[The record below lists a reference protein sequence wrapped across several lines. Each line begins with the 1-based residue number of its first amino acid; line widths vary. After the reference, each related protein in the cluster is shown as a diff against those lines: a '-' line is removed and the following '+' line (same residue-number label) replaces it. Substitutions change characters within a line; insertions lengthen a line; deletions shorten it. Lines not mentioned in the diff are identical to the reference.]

1 MLLAF
6 GIPVFPKALPFI
18 IISIVLTWLLEGNF
32 ELKVSNIFAET
43 KRAKALMFM
52 VIYLL
57 YILGMIYSSNFAYGY
72 FDLEVK
78 MSLIIFPV
86 LLATF
91 PRALLERKVAYKVLW
106 AFVYGMIVSMLFCY
120 SQAIYHYI
128 SSGSLLSFYYARLSP
143 LIHPSYLAMYAG
155 FAFAVVMYFILEG
168 MITGLRKVFAFILL
182 GFFVLFIVMLSSKA
196 GVIGIVMLISLFAMY
211 MVFVRRKFIPGIL
224 TGSVYIVLFLV
235 LFQLLPK
242 SAERF
247 RQSRDTLESSETIQS
262 EQFSSTR
269 DRLLIWWHSFEIT
282 NEHFLIGVGTGDVKD
297 YLLSKYEEKGMEHAR
312 EQSLN
317 AHNQYLQTMIAL
329 GIIGLIVLLLNF
341 ILPALESIDNKD
353 YLYLFFLILL
363 AFNFLFE
370 SMLETQA
377 GVVFYAFFNTYL
389 FLVKKDPASSE
400 AGS

>member
-32 ELKVSNIFAET
+32 EQKVSNIFAET

-52 VIYLL
+52 VIYIL
-57 YILGMIYSSNFAYGY
+57 YILGMVYSNNFAYGY

-86 LLATF
+86 LMATF
-91 PRALLERKVAYKVLW
+91 PKPLLEKEVAQRVLW

-120 SQAIYHYI
+120 GQAIYNYVI
-128 SSGSLLSFYYARLSP
+128 SGNPLTFYYARLSP

-155 FAFAVVMYFILEG
+155 FAFTIVLSFILEG
-168 MITGLRKVFAFILL
+168 VIKGVRRFLAYFLLSIL
-182 GFFVLFIVMLSSKA
+182 VIFIVMLSSKA
-196 GVIGIVMLISLFAMY
+196 GVISIIMLVVLFAIY
-211 MVFVRRKFIPGIL
+211 MTLMRKKVFSGLL
-224 TGSVYIVLFLV
+224 TGGLFIAVFLIF
-235 LFQLLPK
+235 FQLLPK

-247 RQSRDTLESSETIQS
+247 RQSRDTLENSDTVEG

-269 DRLLIWWHSFEIT
+269 DRILIWWHSFEIT

-297 YLLSKYEEKGMEHAR
+297 FLLSKYEEKGMEHAR
-312 EQSLN
+312 ELSLN

-329 GIIGLIVLLLNF
+329 GIIGLIILLLNF
-341 ILPALESIDNKD
+341 ILPALESIDHRD
-353 YLYLFFLILL
+353 YLYFFFLILV

-389 FLVKKDPASSE
+389 FLIKKDPASSE